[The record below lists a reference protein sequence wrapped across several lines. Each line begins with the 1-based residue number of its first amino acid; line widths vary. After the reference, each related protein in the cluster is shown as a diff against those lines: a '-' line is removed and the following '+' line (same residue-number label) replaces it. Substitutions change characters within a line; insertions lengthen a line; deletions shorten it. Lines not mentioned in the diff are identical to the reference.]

1 MKKIKY
7 TYIWTLLLII
17 NTCLADNSNTGIF
30 PSSFTASDYPWDHG
44 DKIVLSWKL
53 NDTIVNTI
61 ESYSVFIATGDSL
74 SSNKNKTNIGK
85 AFSLLDNVNADINKY
100 IVNDL
105 NKDSTYIFKIVANY
119 RNCTPI
125 WWFCHINFILPNI
138 FEV

>member
-61 ESYSVFIATGDSL
+61 ESYSIFIATGVLRHTSRCLISTIALVIL
-74 SSNKNKTNIGK
+74 SRDV
-85 AFSLLDNVNADINKY
+85 L
-100 IVNDL
+100 
-105 NKDSTYIFKIVANY
+105 
-119 RNCTPI
+119 
-125 WWFCHINFILPNI
+125 
-138 FEV
+138 